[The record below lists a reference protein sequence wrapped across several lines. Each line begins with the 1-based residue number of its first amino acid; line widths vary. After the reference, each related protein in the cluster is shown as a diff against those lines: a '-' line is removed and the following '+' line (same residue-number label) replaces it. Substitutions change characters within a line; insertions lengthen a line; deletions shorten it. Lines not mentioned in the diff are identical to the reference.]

1 MNRRCAI
8 GTVDAAAF
16 RAALGQWP
24 TGVAL
29 VTTVADGTWH
39 GVTASSFSSVS
50 LDPPLVSVCLAR
62 TAFVHDLVAGSGVF
76 GVTVLGKDH
85 ADLGQRF
92 ARYDPAVDRFA
103 GNAWETAKSGAP
115 LLSTALSWLDCQV
128 VSAYDGGDHTI
139 FVGEVLAA
147 ATPRTTSPLLYHSRT
162 WGQFADQLPDEV
174 VVTSARPDDLAV
186 TTRDPSSVT
195 AATAALAG
203 RSDVHDR
210 PRLLVLDAFAAA
222 PDALASVVSALA
234 PHAPSEVVLVDDGSA
249 TPVQVREACREA
261 VLAARPVPVA
271 VRLSDRGG
279 LGQACLLTALKSG
292 VARLDLADLPADDA
306 GRLVTSLGLHLQ
318 GAPS

>member
-1 MNRRCAI
+1 M
-8 GTVDAAAF
+8 DAATF
-16 RAALGQWP
+16 RAVLGQWP

-29 VTTVADGTWH
+29 VTTVADGSWH

-62 TAFVHDLVAGSGVF
+62 TAFVHDLIVGSGVF

-85 ADLGQRF
+85 AELGQLF

-103 GNAWETAKSGAP
+103 TAAWETAKSGSP
-115 LLSTALSWLDCQV
+115 LLSTALSWLDCSV
-128 VSAYDGGDHTI
+128 MSAYDGGDHTI

-174 VVTSARPDDLAV
+174 VVTASRSDDITVVAGDDTSVSAAV
-186 TTRDPSSVT
+186 
-195 AATAALAG
+195 AALVA

-210 PRLLVLDAFAAA
+210 PRVLVSGAFTLPSEDVAA
-222 PDALASVVSALA
+222 VVSAIARSA
-234 PHAPSEVVLVDDGSA
+234 PDEVVLVGDGTE
-249 TPVQVREACREA
+249 TPVQVREACRDA

-292 VARLDLADLPADDA
+292 ISRLDLADLAEADA
-306 GRLVTSLGLHLQ
+306 TRLVTSLGLHLQ
-318 GAPS
+318 GAST